1 LFWGFFL
8 SLSLSRSLP
17 VTLSYSHSSPL
28 SLSLSLFLSLSLIGS
43 RMSFFRQVH
52 SSWTRPEGQTLW
64 ERRRERERARRG
76 VRQLD
81 ERVFCLSA
89 HFSPLFSLLS
99 FFQLVMSVSFTG
111 VGKDKEIVQLTGA
124 LVRRLDQHL
133 F

>member
-1 LFWGFFL
+1 LGIL
-8 SLSLSRSLP
+8 SLSLYRSLP
-17 VTLSYSHSSPL
+17 VTLSYSHSSPLSL

-111 VGKDKEIVQLTGA
+111 VGKDKEIVLLTGA